1 VFLFFHIG
9 NPSHNG
15 PRSTL
20 LIPFVLNVPRTTCFG
35 AVNATKPRLV
45 RRTVVIPEQEEK
57 GKFGLDSC
65 LVSMSN
71 WLGADG
77 RLGHFAFVNP
87 TQSSGCD

>member
-1 VFLFFHIG
+1 
-9 NPSHNG
+9 
-15 PRSTL
+15 
-20 LIPFVLNVPRTTCFG
+20 
-35 AVNATKPRLV
+35 
-45 RRTVVIPEQEEK
+45 VIPEQEEK